1 MAEKGILSTK
11 QMAEKGIF
19 STKQNGWKWN
29 YYPLN
34 KMAENGITIH

>member
-1 MAEKGILSTK
+1 MTEKGIL
-11 QMAEKGIF
+11 

-34 KMAENGITIH
+34 KMAEKGILSTEQNGSKRNIIH